1 MCTAYDR
8 ACIQAVTVRAL
19 VQAHAPLCDTLS
31 ALLLRARGDGESAPR
46 AVLAME
52 HMEPME
58 PEPLDRPQGEAE
70 GDGTRGRIDNRG
82 QAEAAYPVPYPHC
95 HL

>member
-1 MCTAYDR
+1 M
-8 ACIQAVTVRAL
+8 TVRAL

-58 PEPLDRPQGEAE
+58 PMEPLDRLEGEAE
-70 GDGTRGRIDNRG
+70 GGGVRGKTDNRG
-82 QAEAAYPVPYPHC
+82 QAEAAYPAPYPHF

>member
-1 MCTAYDR
+1 M
-8 ACIQAVTVRAL
+8 TVRAP

-58 PEPLDRPQGEAE
+58 QACSLVITPTLAMEHMEPMAPLERPGGEAE
-70 GDGTRGRIDNRG
+70 GVLKRSLRMKPLSVGMILPD
-82 QAEAAYPVPYPHC
+82 
-95 HL
+95 

>member
-1 MCTAYDR
+1 M
-8 ACIQAVTVRAL
+8 TVRAP

-31 ALLLRARGDGESAPR
+31 ALLLRARGDGETAPR

-58 PEPLDRPQGEAE
+58 QACSLVITPTLAMEHMQPMEPLELEGEAE
-70 GDGTRGRIDNRG
+70 GGESTRG
-82 QAEAAYPVPYPHC
+82 QADGQSSPYPYPYP
-95 HL
+95 

>member
-1 MCTAYDR
+1 M
-8 ACIQAVTVRAL
+8 TVRAP

-31 ALLLRARGDGESAPR
+31 ALLLRARGDGETAPR

-58 PEPLDRPQGEAE
+58 QACSLVITPTLAMEHMEPMEPLEQACSLVITPSTWSPWRHSSGRKERQ
-70 GDGTRGRIDNRG
+70 RG
-82 QAEAAYPVPYPHC
+82 C
-95 HL
+95 

>member
-1 MCTAYDR
+1 M
-8 ACIQAVTVRAL
+8 TVRAP

-31 ALLLRARGDGESAPR
+31 ALLLRARGDGETAPR

-58 PEPLDRPQGEAE
+58 QACSLVITPSTWSPWRHSSGREERQ
-70 GDGTRGRIDNRG
+70 RG
-82 QAEAAYPVPYPHC
+82 C
-95 HL
+95 